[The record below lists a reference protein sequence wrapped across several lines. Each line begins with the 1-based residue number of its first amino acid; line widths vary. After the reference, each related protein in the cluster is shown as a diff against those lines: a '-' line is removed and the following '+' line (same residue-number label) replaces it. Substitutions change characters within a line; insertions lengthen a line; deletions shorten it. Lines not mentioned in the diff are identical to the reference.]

1 MNSTLEATTDRQN
14 RARSRSTAGG
24 LRIVHVV
31 SSLQIGGM
39 EHFTL
44 RIAHQQR
51 QRGHDASVLALQ
63 GGPLLAEAERIGLP
77 VHCLRG
83 GKPLRVAQALL
94 HLARRRPAIVH
105 PHNPS
110 SLHYAV
116 LGKLSAGARV
126 VMTYHGRGAQDARLP
141 SAREW
146 AKTDAVV
153 AVSAAA
159 VDQIDAD
166 RFRDR
171 LTVIRNGVV
180 PTPPARTRQAVR
192 DELGAGDRIVGIIV
206 ARVDGRKGHE
216 TLIQALGLLCAS
228 RTPVLLLVAGD
239 GAERARLER
248 LAASQGLGPEW
259 VRFLGFRS
267 DVPDLLGASDF
278 FALPSVTEGL
288 PLSMLEA
295 MTHGLPVVATPVGGI
310 PEVVRNGEHG
320 LLVPVGDASR
330 LADAIQRLAT
340 DAGLRRRM
348 GEAARERACSEFSF
362 ETMTDQYLE
371 LYARLVAG
379 RKDVLP
385 G

>member
-1 MNSTLEATTDRQN
+1 MSALLEATLDRQN
-14 RARSRSTAGG
+14 RPGGRGLTAG

-51 QRGHDASVLALQ
+51 LSGHDATVLALQ

-77 VHCLRG
+77 VHCLHG
-83 GKPLRVAQALL
+83 GKPLRVARACL
-94 HLARRRPAIVH
+94 HLARRRPAVVH
-105 PHNPS
+105 AHNPS

-116 LGKLSAGARV
+116 LGKLSSRARV

-146 AKTDAVV
+146 SNTDAVV

-180 PTPPARTRQAVR
+180 PTPPSRPRQAVR
-192 DELGAGDRIVGIIV
+192 KELGAGDRTVGIIV

-216 TLIQALGLLCAS
+216 TLIKAVSRLRTD
-228 RTPVLLLVAGD
+228 RTPVLLLIAGD
-239 GAERARLER
+239 GADRAGLEQQ
-248 LAASQGLGPEW
+248 AAARGLGPEW

-267 DVPDLLGASDF
+267 DVPDLLAASDF
-278 FALPSVTEGL
+278 FALPSISEGL

-295 MTHGLPVVATPVGGI
+295 MTHRLPVVATPVGGI
-310 PEVVRNGEHG
+310 PEVVWEGEHG
-320 LLVPVGDASR
+320 LLVPVGN
-330 LADAIQRLAT
+330 ADRLAT
-340 DAGLRRRM
+340 AMQRLSTEPDLRRRL
-348 GEAARERACSEFSF
+348 GDAARERACAEFSF
-362 ETMTDQYLE
+362 ETMTDRYLE
-371 LYARLVAG
+371 LYRRLATR